1 MAELRALL
9 PLLEM
14 SDICEMG
21 VIAPYRGLSRDFDML
36 GKLRAKRT
44 MILCL
49 VALHHEGIRKA
60 DKRKYKIKRAIF

>member
-14 SDICEMG
+14 SDICEME
-21 VIAPYRGLSRDFDML
+21 VIAPYRGLNRDFEML
-36 GKLRAKRT
+36 GKLRAKGT

-49 VALHHEGIRKA
+49 VALHHEGIREA